1 MIMKDL
7 EGKVAI
13 VTGASGGIGQAVA
26 IAMASAGADVAIC
39 GQNQGRLDATAE
51 LIKATGRRVLSF
63 SMNISHADAVQKMV
77 DDVTA
82 SWGRIDV
89 MVNNAGITRDGLI
102 MRMSEE
108 DWDEVI
114 NVNLKSIFL
123 CTRAVCRT
131 MMKQR
136 SGSIIN
142 ISSIIGLIGNPG
154 QSNYSASK
162 GGIISFTKSIAR
174 ELASRNIRANA
185 IAPGFIE
192 TSMTEKIPENL
203 QKKMLEAIPLGRYGK
218 PENVADLA
226 VFLAGDRSSYITG
239 QVISI
244 CGGMVMQ

>member
-1 MIMKDL
+1 MTDL
-7 EGKVAI
+7 QGKIAI

-26 IAMASAGADVAIC
+26 VAMAEAGADVAIC
-39 GQNQGRLDATAE
+39 GQNQERLAATAE
-51 LIKATGRRVLSF
+51 KVAATGRRVQSHAL
-63 SMNISHADAVQKMV
+63 NISQAESVQKMV
-77 DDVTA
+77 EAVQQ
-82 SWGRIDV
+82 SWGRIDI

-102 MRMSEE
+102 IRMSEQ
-108 DWDEVI
+108 DWDEVMA
-114 NVNLKSIFL
+114 VNLKSVFL
-123 CTRAVCRT
+123 CSRAVARI

-136 SGSIIN
+136 AGAIIN

-154 QSNYSASK
+154 QGNYSASK

-185 IAPGFIE
+185 IAPGFIA
-192 TSMTEKIPENL
+192 TAMTEKIPEDL
-203 QKKMLEAIPLGRYGK
+203 QKKMLDSIPLGRYGK
-218 PENVADLA
+218 PEDVADLA

>member
-1 MIMKDL
+1 MKEL

-26 IAMASAGADVAIC
+26 VAMASAGADVVVC
-39 GQNQGRLDATAE
+39 GQNQGRLDATAR
-51 LIKATGRRVLSF
+51 LIQSSGRKVLSY
-63 SMNISHADAVQKMV
+63 SMNISQADAVQQMV
-77 DDVTA
+77 DDVMA
-82 SWGRIDV
+82 KWSRIDV
-89 MVNNAGITRDGLI
+89 LVNNAGITRDGLI
-102 MRMSEE
+102 MRMSEQ
-108 DWDEVI
+108 DWDEVM

-123 CTRAVCRT
+123 CTRGVTRV

-154 QSNYSASK
+154 QANYAASK
-162 GGIISFTKSIAR
+162 GGIISFTKSVAR

-226 VFLAGDRSSYITG
+226 VFLASDRSSYITG

>member
-1 MIMKDL
+1 MKEL

-26 IAMASAGADVAIC
+26 VAMAAAGADVVVC
-39 GQNQGRLDATAE
+39 GQNQGRLDATAQ
-51 LIKATGRRVLSF
+51 LVQSSGRKVLSHA
-63 SMNISHADAVQKMV
+63 MNISQADSVQQMV
-77 DDVTA
+77 DDVMQK
-82 SWGRIDV
+82 WGRIDV

-102 MRMSEE
+102 MRMSEQ
-108 DWDEVI
+108 DWDEVM

-123 CTRAVCRT
+123 CTRAVTRV

-154 QSNYSASK
+154 QANYAASK
-162 GGIISFTKSIAR
+162 GGIISFTKSVAR

>member
-1 MIMKDL
+1 MK
-7 EGKVAI
+7 ANY
-13 VTGASGGIGQAVA
+13 GGI
-26 IAMASAGADVAIC
+26 DV
-39 GQNQGRLDATAE
+39 L
-51 LIKATGRRVLSF
+51 
-63 SMNISHADAVQKMV
+63 
-77 DDVTA
+77 
-82 SWGRIDV
+82 
-89 MVNNAGITRDGLI
+89 VNNAGITRDGLI
-102 MRMSEE
+102 MRMSEQ
-108 DWDEVI
+108 DWDEVM

-123 CTRAVCRT
+123 CTRGVTRV

-154 QSNYSASK
+154 QANYAASK
-162 GGIISFTKSIAR
+162 GGIISFTKSVAR

-226 VFLAGDRSSYITG
+226 VFLASDRSSYITG